1 MEALILGRWVN
12 FLSWFNFHC
21 GGGRLNIVWNNFLTK
36 TIQRALLLAL
46 ILPLLLIAPA
56 QGFAEEP
63 GNIAEYQVKAAFLY
77 KFCFYVEWPPSA
89 FAGSDSPIVLGVAG
103 PESLT
108 GELENIT
115 RGHVI
120 NGRALLVRRV
130 DANSNLAGVHVLFVA
145 RSEQSRLSQF
155 VAQAQKV
162 PLLLVTESP
171 SGLDDGGGINF
182 AVQDNRVRFD
192 VGLDSTNRQG
202 LRLSA
207 QLLKVARAV
216 RGEVAP

>member
-1 MEALILGRWVN
+1 MEALMLGRRQTFSSWLN
-12 FLSWFNFHC
+12 FLRSRVRHTTA
-21 GGGRLNIVWNNFLTK
+21 GNNFPARH
-36 TIQRALLLAL
+36 IQCVLLMTLLLFVPVL
-46 ILPLLLIAPA
+46 SFA
-56 QGFAEEP
+56 QEP
-63 GNIAEYQVKAAFLY
+63 NNAAEYQVKAAFLY

-89 FAGSDSPIVLGVAG
+89 FAGADSPIVLGIVG
-103 PESLT
+103 PESL
-108 GELENIT
+108 GAELDGIT

-120 NGRALLVRRV
+120 NGRPLQVRRV
-130 DANSNLAGVHVLFVA
+130 DANSNLSGVHMLFVT
-145 RSEQSRLSQF
+145 RSEQPRLSQF
-155 VAQAQKV
+155 VTQVQKL

-171 SGLDDGGGINF
+171 GGLDDGGGINF
-182 AVQDNRVRFD
+182 AVQDNRIRFD

>member
-1 MEALILGRWVN
+1 MEALIRGRSPT
-12 FLSWFNFHC
+12 FSSWCNFHRSWM
-21 GGGRLNIVWNNFLTK
+21 RLSIVRNNCSTK
-36 TIQRALLLAL
+36 NIQRTLLLTL
-46 ILPLLLIAPA
+46 MLPLLLVVSL
-56 QGFAEEP
+56 QSFAEEP
-63 GNIAEYQVKAAFLY
+63 GNVAEYQVKAAFLY

-89 FAGSDSPIVLGVAG
+89 FADINSPIVLGVAG
-103 PESLT
+103 PENLVA
-108 GELENIT
+108 ELDNIT
-115 RGHVI
+115 KGHVI
-120 NGRALLVRRV
+120 NGRTLQVRRIDV
-130 DANSNLAGVHVLFVA
+130 NSNLAGVHVLFVA
-145 RSEQSRLSQF
+145 RAEQSRLPQF

-171 SGLDDGGGINF
+171 SGLDDGSGINF